1 MTVLTTAVRT
11 LVGSRVD
18 VETAAGVLHGTLL
31 SCTTQ
36 SLWLVDGQDDDL
48 MVPISSV
55 HSVHPPTAA

>member
-11 LVGSRVD
+11 LVGSQVD

-31 SCTTQ
+31 SCTAQ
-36 SLWLVDGQDDDL
+36 SLWLVDGEDDL

-55 HSVHPPTAA
+55 HAVHPPAA